1 MEYLVTP
8 PAEHLSLD
16 AARLREHPDGGRRFP
31 DGEVY
36 VRLPRLE
43 EEVVV
48 VHAGQPAPN
57 EGLAYLYGALAAL
70 GEREH
75 TVRLVFSYTPYC
87 RQDRAFEE
95 GTLNFARALMRDVAG
110 CAERVYAVD
119 PHFAHREWV
128 EGVPVER
135 IRALPALRGAVD
147 MDEYAVVGPDLGAA
161 ERFGLRGFRKD
172 RGGSGVSLTGELDVA
187 GENVLVFDDVIATG
201 GTMVAA
207 RDRLEEQGAATVQAA
222 AVHGVL
228 GEGVERVREAFDRL
242 YLTNSIADRGGE
254 VWVEPLIRAGVEAGE

>member
-1 MEYLVTP
+1 MELLVTP
-8 PAEHLSLD
+8 PAEHLSLE

-36 VRLPRLE
+36 VRLPPLE
-43 EEVVV
+43 GPVAL

-70 GEREH
+70 RERGH
-75 TVRLVFSYTPYC
+75 TVRLVFTYTPYC
-87 RQDRAFEE
+87 RQDRAFEA
-95 GTLNFARALMRDVAG
+95 GTLNYARAMLRDLADCV
-110 CAERVYAVD
+110 ERIYAVD

-135 IRALPALRGAVD
+135 IRALPALRDAVG
-147 MDEYAVVGPDLGAA
+147 MEEYAVVGPDLGAVQ
-161 ERFGLRGFRKD
+161 RFGLRGFRKQ
-172 RGGSGVSLTGELDVA
+172 RGGGEVSLTGDLNVA
-187 GENVLVFDDVIATG
+187 GENVLVFDDMIATG

-207 RDRLEEQGAATVQAA
+207 RERLLEQGAATVRAA

-228 GEGVERVREAFDRL
+228 ESGVERVREAFDGL

-254 VWVEPLIRAGVEAGE
+254 VRVEPLVRAALEVEE

>member
-1 MEYLVTP
+1 MEFLLTP

-36 VRLPRLE
+36 VRLPPLG
-43 EEVVV
+43 EEVVL

-57 EGLAYLYGALAAL
+57 EGLAYLYGALSAL
-70 GEREH
+70 RERGH
-75 TVRLVFSYTPYC
+75 TVRLALSYTPYC
-87 RQDRAFEE
+87 RQDLAFEE
-95 GTLNFARALMRDVAG
+95 GTLNYARALMRDVAG
-110 CAERVYAVD
+110 PVERMYAVD

-128 EGVPVER
+128 EGLPVER
-135 IRALPALRGAVD
+135 IRALPALRAAVD
-147 MDEYAVVGPDLGAA
+147 MDEYAVVGPDLGAV
-161 ERFGLRGFRKD
+161 ERFGLRGFRKE
-172 RGGSGVSLTGELDVA
+172 RHAGGVSLAGELEIE
-187 GENVLVFDDVIATG
+187 GENVLVFDDMIATG

-207 RDRLEEQGAATVQAA
+207 RDRLLEQGAATVEAA

-228 GEGVERVREAFDRL
+228 EEGVERVRAAFDGL

-254 VWVEPLIRAGVEAGE
+254 VRVEPLIREAVGAER